1 VLALL
6 ATLTNKAVSM
16 ARGRMD
22 IASHD
27 MHCCKVSWARLVARM
42 LYFWNNVSRASHGIE
57 RSAVFLLYFLLGF
70 FTKRLFFLNLL
81 YFAINNRNVGYMNLE
96 QARFNM
102 VEQQI
107 RTWEVLDQDVLDL
120 LFEMKRE
127 EFLPD
132 RSRAL
137 AFVDMQAP
145 IGFGEFTLAPKLE
158 ARILQE
164 VSLKKS
170 DRVLEIG
177 TGCGYMTALLAKT
190 GQHVTSVEIVPELS
204 AFAEKNLRVHG
215 IDNVVLAVGDGA
227 RGWQAGSMYD
237 VIVLTGSTPM
247 LPDAFIHALQPGGRL
262 FAVVGEDPLMKAL
275 LISKGAQDGT
285 ERHEL
290 FETCIPALKNALP
303 REQFVF

>member
-1 VLALL
+1 
-6 ATLTNKAVSM
+6 
-16 ARGRMD
+16 
-22 IASHD
+22 
-27 MHCCKVSWARLVARM
+27 
-42 LYFWNNVSRASHGIE
+42 
-57 RSAVFLLYFLLGF
+57 
-70 FTKRLFFLNLL
+70 
-81 YFAINNRNVGYMNLE
+81 MNLE
-96 QARFNM
+96 HARFNM

-120 LFEMKRE
+120 LFEIKRE
-127 EFLPD
+127 EFLPE

-145 IGFGEFTLAPKLE
+145 LGFGEFTLPPKLE

-190 GQHVTSVEIVPELS
+190 TEHVTSVEIIPELS

-215 IDNVVLAVGDGA
+215 FANVSLAVGDGA
-227 RGWQAGSMYD
+227 RGWKIGTAFD
-237 VIVLTGSTPM
+237 VIVLTGSTQV
-247 LPDAFIHALQPGGRL
+247 LPDALVQALNPGGRL
-262 FAVVGEDPLMKAL
+262 FAVVGEEPIMKAL
-275 LISKGAQDGT
+275 LIFRGAQGGI

-290 FETCIPALKNALP
+290 FETCIPPLKNALQ

>member
-1 VLALL
+1 
-6 ATLTNKAVSM
+6 
-16 ARGRMD
+16 
-22 IASHD
+22 
-27 MHCCKVSWARLVARM
+27 
-42 LYFWNNVSRASHGIE
+42 
-57 RSAVFLLYFLLGF
+57 
-70 FTKRLFFLNLL
+70 
-81 YFAINNRNVGYMNLE
+81 MNLE
-96 QARFNM
+96 HARFNM

-120 LFEMKRE
+120 LFEIKRE
-127 EFLPD
+127 EFLPE

-145 IGFGEFTLAPKLE
+145 IGFGEFTLPPKLE
-158 ARILQE
+158 ARIVQE

-190 GQHVTSVEIVPELS
+190 TEHVTSVEIIAQLS

-215 IDNVVLAVGDGA
+215 IENVSLAVGDGA
-227 RGWQAGSMYD
+227 RGWNSGALYD
-237 VIVLTGSTPM
+237 VIVLTGSTQV
-247 LPDAFIHALQPGGRL
+247 LPDAFVRALNPGGRL
-262 FAVVGEDPLMKAL
+262 FVVVGEEPIMKAL
-275 LISKGAQDGT
+275 LLSRSAQSGI

-290 FETCIPALKNALP
+290 FETCTPPLRNAVQ

>member
-1 VLALL
+1 
-6 ATLTNKAVSM
+6 
-16 ARGRMD
+16 
-22 IASHD
+22 
-27 MHCCKVSWARLVARM
+27 
-42 LYFWNNVSRASHGIE
+42 
-57 RSAVFLLYFLLGF
+57 
-70 FTKRLFFLNLL
+70 
-81 YFAINNRNVGYMNLE
+81 MNLE
-96 QARFNM
+96 HARFNM

-120 LFEMKRE
+120 LFEIKRE
-127 EFLPD
+127 EFLPE

-145 IGFGEFTLAPKLE
+145 IGFGEFTLPPKLE
-158 ARILQE
+158 ARIVQE

-190 GQHVTSVEIVPELS
+190 TEHVTSVEIIPELS

-215 IDNVVLAVGDGA
+215 IENVSLAVGDGA
-227 RGWQAGSMYD
+227 RSWNSGALYD
-237 VIVLTGSTPM
+237 VIVLTGSTQV
-247 LPDAFIHALQPGGRL
+247 LPDALVRALNPGGRL
-262 FAVVGEDPLMKAL
+262 FVVGGEEPIMKAL
-275 LISKGAQDGT
+275 LLSRSAQSGI

-290 FETCIPALKNALP
+290 FETCTPPLRNAVQ